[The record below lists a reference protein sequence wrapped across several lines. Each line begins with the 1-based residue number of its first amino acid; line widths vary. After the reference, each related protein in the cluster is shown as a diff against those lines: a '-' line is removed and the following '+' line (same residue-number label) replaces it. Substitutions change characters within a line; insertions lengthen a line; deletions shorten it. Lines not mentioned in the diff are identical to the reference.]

1 MISDS
6 RLAFL
11 FSTAAF
17 LISAC
22 SSAKPNPPS
31 ATPAPVTAVARDSS
45 TSTATDST
53 SVADSSLSKRVAIL
67 ELKLLEKE
75 AQIDDLQAR
84 LEEMRTA
91 VVQARG
97 QVQTANGRAE
107 AASGMAEAEV
117 ALQSLKSIAPAQHPD
132 AQQATRL
139 LSQSSEAFDN
149 ENFGGALY
157 LAGQAKTLALA
168 ARARLVAAN
177 RLPAVRRTE
186 TPFAVPIRLKV
197 TLPGNVRDGPGAD
210 FPIAFA
216 VEGGAALTGL
226 SHDDE
231 WIKVTDE
238 RRRSG
243 WINRSLVARR

>member
-1 MISDS
+1 MSDP

-11 FSTAAF
+11 FSTAALLNF
-17 LISAC
+17 AC
-22 SSAKPNPPS
+22 SSANPTPPS
-31 ATPAPVTAVARDSS
+31 VTAA
-45 TSTATDST
+45 TASEST
-53 SVADSSLSKRVAIL
+53 SVADSILSKQVAAL
-67 ELKLLEKE
+67 ELELLEKE

-139 LSQSSEAFDN
+139 LAQSSEAFDN

-157 LAGQAKTLALA
+157 LASQAKSLALA
-168 ARARLVAAN
+168 ARSRLVAAN
-177 RLPAVRRTE
+177 RLPVVRKSE

-197 TLPGNVRDGPGAD
+197 TVPGNVRDGPGPE

-216 VEGGAALTGL
+216 VEGGATLTGL

-238 RRRSG
+238 RRRIG
-243 WINRSLVARR
+243 WINRNLVARR